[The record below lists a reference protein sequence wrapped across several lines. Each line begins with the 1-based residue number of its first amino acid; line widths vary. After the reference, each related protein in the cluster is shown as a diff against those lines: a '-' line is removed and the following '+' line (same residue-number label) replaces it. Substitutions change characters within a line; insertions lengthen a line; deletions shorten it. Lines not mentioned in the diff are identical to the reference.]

1 MFLQEPKFFG
11 ELLEKK
17 LGEGIR
23 KMALNVLVV
32 NPPYP
37 GKKEIVFMPLGLGY
51 VISITEKQGH
61 RVKVVDMHNLR
72 LPMKVLEKEL
82 RENEYDL
89 CFMGGFAMQ
98 VQGMREVTRLVRQL
112 APRTIVV
119 IGGVGVSDIP
129 EIALNYTGA
138 SAVAIGEC
146 ETVLPDMLASIEAGA
161 PFEHVPTFV
170 YKKNGNF
177 VKNPKGPVQVDLDAL
192 PFPAYHHFDIE
203 YICKRSY
210 NGEGYRSIH
219 MMTSRGCP
227 FRCSFCINSVLNDN
241 SFLKQL
247 HGSIMDERNNAA
259 QRFRSPA
266 NIIMEIDFLRSNYGI
281 SDFHFADE
289 EFVTHKSRLF
299 EVCDALRPLGIT
311 WSTSGRA
318 DWATEEKLHAMR
330 TAGCRYVLFG
340 VETGSQKMMDLM
352 HKNARK
358 EKVILGLNSARSVGM
373 NFIANFM
380 FAHPGET
387 EETTKETIEFC
398 KDMDLVYLPTFTTLF
413 PNSKMFHEFAPKVRD
428 WNAYFDTLAHIDF
441 TNRPFINLTDIEDR
455 KLMKLRNRAITET
468 FAYKIAGRHRTRIA
482 RILRPILNV
491 GLVAMDN
498 SPNWLRWIVRNVIRQ
513 LLDFVPRKSGAVQIP
528 PNELGQG
535 MRVSAASNSDDGYE
549 VSLEML
555 ESEKTPRK

>member
-1 MFLQEPKFFG
+1 
-11 ELLEKK
+11 
-17 LGEGIR
+17 
-23 KMALNVLVV
+23 MALNILVV

-37 GKKEIVFMPLGLGY
+37 GKREIVFMPLGLGY

-72 LPMKVLEKEL
+72 LPMRILEKEL
-82 RENEYDL
+82 RKDEYDL

-98 VQGMREVTRLVRQL
+98 VQGMREVARLVREL
-112 APRTIVV
+112 SPRTTVV

-129 EIALNYTGA
+129 EIALDYTGA

-146 ETVLPDMLASIEAGA
+146 EAVLPDMLASIEAGA

-177 VKNPKGPVQVDLDAL
+177 VKNPKGPVQVDLDEL
-192 PFPAYHHFDIE
+192 PFPAFHHFDIE

-210 NGEGYRSIH
+210 NGEGSRSIH

-241 SFLKQL
+241 DFLKQL
-247 HGSIMDERNNAA
+247 HGSIVDERNNAA

-266 NIIMEIDFLRSNYGI
+266 NIVKEIDFLRRNYGI

-289 EFVTHKSRLF
+289 EFITHKSRLF
-299 EVCDALRPLGIT
+299 EVCDAIRPLGIT

-352 HKNARK
+352 HKNAKK
-358 EKVILGLNSARSVGM
+358 EKVILGLNSARKVGM

-387 EETTKETIEFC
+387 EETIRETVEFC
-398 KDMDLVYLPTFTTLF
+398 KKMDLVYLPTFTTLF
-413 PNSKMFHEFAPKVRD
+413 PNSKMFHEYASEKVKD
-428 WNAYFDTLAHIDF
+428 WSSYFGTLAHIDF
-441 TNRPFINLTDIEDR
+441 TNRPFINLTNIDDQ
-455 KLMKLRNRAITET
+455 KLVKLRNRVIAET
-468 FAYKIAGRHRTRIA
+468 FAYKLVGLKRSRLAK
-482 RILRPILNV
+482 ILRPILSTC
-491 GLVAMDN
+491 LVVMDA
-498 SPNWLRWIVRNVIRQ
+498 SPDWLRWFIRGIIRQ
-513 LLDFVPRKSGAVQIP
+513 LLDFRPMPSSATQIP

-535 MRVSAASNSDDGYE
+535 FKALAESETEDGYQ
-549 VSLEML
+549 VSLDL
-555 ESEKTPRK
+555 LQIDSPTSRISKPGSRK